1 MLEETKDIDIEP
13 MSYPYCMFLFRQ
25 SLLLVASTSTVIAKC
40 YCFYL

>member
-13 MSYPYCMFLFRQ
+13 MSYHIACFFRQ